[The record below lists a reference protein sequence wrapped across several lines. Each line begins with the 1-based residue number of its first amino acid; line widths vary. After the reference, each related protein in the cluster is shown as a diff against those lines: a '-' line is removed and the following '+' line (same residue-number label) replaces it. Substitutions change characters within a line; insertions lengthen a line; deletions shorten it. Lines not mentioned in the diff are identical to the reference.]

1 MFNARCDF
9 AISVAL
15 ETNELVTS
23 LESKT
28 HMNNNRTNK
37 DRKRQLRQTP
47 KKLRTLKEGTPH
59 WRKRVLHR
67 LIQVYGNRAV
77 ETLQN

>member
-1 MFNARCDF
+1 
-9 AISVAL
+9 
-15 ETNELVTS
+15 
-23 LESKT
+23 
-28 HMNNNRTNK
+28 MNNNRTNK